1 MEVYFIRHG
10 HAAHNKGFEERGEAA
25 YFSEEFLNSE
35 LTERGHAQTRAITL
49 PLPVDAVTSS
59 PLVRCIQTCR
69 NVFGDADT
77 LHLHDGL
84 LESQGEHPCNVRE
97 PKSVIRDKYPKV
109 NVSGVRTEYNPRLEY
124 YDDVKVRGEV
134 ALKEILCSAV
144 KNNYNRIAIVSH
156 HNLLHAL
163 LGVSLRNAE
172 VYRKYYSPE
181 ELSECVS

>member
-10 HAAHNKGFEERGEAA
+10 HAAHNKGFEERGEPA
-25 YFSEEFLNSE
+25 YFSTEFLNSE
-35 LTERGHAQTRAITL
+35 LTERGHAQTLAITL

-69 NVFGDADT
+69 NVFGDDDT
-77 LHLHDGL
+77 VYLHDGL

-97 PKSVIRDKYPKV
+97 PKSVIRNKYPNV
-109 NVSGVRTEYNPRLEY
+109 NVSGVRTDYNPVLEY
-124 YDDVKVRGEV
+124 YDDVKVRGEA
-134 ALKEILCSAV
+134 ALKDILGSAV
-144 KNNYNRIAIVSH
+144 KNGYNRIAIVSH

-181 ELSECVS
+181 ELSERIG